1 MSTIEMLNLLI
12 KGEMQI
18 NGKKGQKGIYKK
30 RDNKKRN
37 YKKKGQKTQ
46 SQTTTP
52 VLIPSPW
59 L

>member
-30 RDNKKRN
+30 GITKK
-37 YKKKGQKTQ
+37 KELQKKGQKKG
-46 SQTTTP
+46 
-52 VLIPSPW
+52 
-59 L
+59 

>member
-30 RDNKKRN
+30 KGIT
-37 YKKKGQKTQ
+37 KKGITKKGTKKNPVTNTPVNGIKTQ
-46 SQTTTP
+46 
-52 VLIPSPW
+52 L
-59 L
+59 